1 MEPIYTEQTLFER
14 LVKLYTDA
22 QVVKEDVKAVKSDFT
37 YDADVNPK
45 ALSKD
50 VIKLVDKAA
59 KLFVAAKFEEVEQES
74 LEVFEKYKELT
85 NYE

>member
-1 MEPIYTEQTLFER
+1 MEPIYTEQNLFER

-22 QVVKEDVKAVKSDFT
+22 QVIKEDVKAIKGDFT
-37 YDADVNPK
+37 YDADMNPK

-50 VIKLVDKAA
+50 TIKLVDKAA
-59 KLFVAAKFEEVEQES
+59 KLYVAAKFEEVQQES

-85 NYE
+85 KYE

>member
-1 MEPIYTEQTLFER
+1 MEPIYTEAALFER

-22 QVVKEDVKAVKSDFT
+22 QVIKDDVKAVKSDFT

-50 VIKLVDKAA
+50 AIKLVDKAA
-59 KLFVAAKFEEVEQES
+59 KLYVAAKFEEVEQES

-85 NYE
+85 KYE

>member
-1 MEPIYTEQTLFER
+1 MEPIYTEQNLFER

-22 QVVKEDVKAVKSDFT
+22 QVIKEDVKAIKGDFT
-37 YDADVNPK
+37 YDADMNPK

-59 KLFVAAKFEEVEQES
+59 KLYVAAKFEEVEQES

-85 NYE
+85 KYE

>member
-1 MEPIYTEQTLFER
+1 MEPIYTEQNLFER
-14 LVKLYTDA
+14 LVKLYTDT
-22 QVVKEDVKAVKSDFT
+22 QVIKEDVKAVKSDFT

-50 VIKLVDKAA
+50 SIKLVDKAA
-59 KLFVAAKFEEVEQES
+59 KLYVAAKFEEVEQES

-85 NYE
+85 KYE